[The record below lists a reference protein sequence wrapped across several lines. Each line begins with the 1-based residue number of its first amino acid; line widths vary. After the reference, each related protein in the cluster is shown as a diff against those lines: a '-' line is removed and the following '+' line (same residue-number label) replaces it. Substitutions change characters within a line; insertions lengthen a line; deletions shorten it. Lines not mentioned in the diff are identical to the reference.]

1 MIVLRHFADFEQW
14 EAKVEDGMPHVPE
27 GIKTIALNGEDIHL
41 ANSLDD
47 IKARF
52 GTEDEA
58 LLDALFQAGL
68 IKTTDDGKFII

>member
-14 EAKVEDGMPHVPE
+14 EAKVEGGEVPE
-27 GIKTIALNGEDIHL
+27 GIKTISMNGEDIHL

-47 IKARF
+47 IKVRF

-68 IKTTDDGKFII
+68 IETTDDGKFII